1 MINDLEF
8 RKVNNLSQEQ
18 LNSDIKQIKN
28 NNKIFV
34 FADLVNPS
42 KSSIGKISKVIL
54 DKMNNIIQSKYP
66 EINWKTN
73 RQWFNGSS
81 ISKTREV
88 HLSLFLTLKA
98 FTRQSRR
105 ICLKVQSNLQKN
117 QLISLITICYNK
129 SSTENTII

>member
-42 KSSIGKISKVIL
+42 KSCIGKISKVIL

-66 EINWKTN
+66 EIN
-73 RQWFNGSS
+73 
-81 ISKTREV
+81 
-88 HLSLFLTLKA
+88 
-98 FTRQSRR
+98 
-105 ICLKVQSNLQKN
+105 
-117 QLISLITICYNK
+117 
-129 SSTENTII
+129 

>member
-1 MINDLEF
+1 MNKINDLEF

-66 EINWKTN
+66 EIN
-73 RQWFNGSS
+73 
-81 ISKTREV
+81 
-88 HLSLFLTLKA
+88 
-98 FTRQSRR
+98 
-105 ICLKVQSNLQKN
+105 
-117 QLISLITICYNK
+117 
-129 SSTENTII
+129 